1 MKVFSESEGTTKS
14 MEKRGVSVVCIRDMT
29 TSWHGPHPLD
39 KGGFANKLFDQAS
52 LHNKSNQFDKQLLMV
67 NFAIQSL
74 KRNYKILKLFAKLHK

>member
-14 MEKRGVSVVCIRDMT
+14 MEKGGVSVCIRDMT

-52 LHNKSNQFDKQLLMV
+52 LHNKSNQFDKQLFMV
-67 NFAIQSL
+67 IIAIQSL